1 MEFDELID
9 LLNRERKDYV
19 KISFVDESHGKQIS
33 ITTIVDGG
41 LYERIFKQSNGND
54 TYEQLFSFKVL
65 GYTSLDKYY
74 DDMKNLHCMRSLYS
88 RNTMGVKVEKITHK
102 E

>member
-19 KISFVDESHGKQIS
+19 KISFVNEHSKQIS
-33 ITTIVDGG
+33 ITTVVDDR
-41 LYERIFKQSNGND
+41 LYERIFKQANGSD
-54 TYEQLFSFKVL
+54 TYEQLFSFKIL

-74 DDMKNLHCMRSLYS
+74 NDMKNLHSMRSLYS
-88 RNTMGVKVEKITHK
+88 KNTMDVKVEKITY
-102 E
+102 EE

>member
-19 KISFVDESHGKQIS
+19 KISFVNEHGKQIS
-33 ITTIVDGG
+33 ITTVVDDR
-41 LYERIFKQSNGND
+41 LYERIFKQVNGSD

-74 DDMKNLHCMRSLYS
+74 NDMKNLHCMRSLYS
-88 RNTMGVKVEKITHK
+88 KNTMDVKVEKITY
-102 E
+102 EE